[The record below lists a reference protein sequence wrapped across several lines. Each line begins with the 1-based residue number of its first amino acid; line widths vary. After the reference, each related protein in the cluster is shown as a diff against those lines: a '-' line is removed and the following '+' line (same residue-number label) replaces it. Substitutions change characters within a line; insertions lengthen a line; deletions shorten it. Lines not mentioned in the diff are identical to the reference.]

1 MQYKFVRVKGYKKGK
16 LFRLTCA
23 ALKRCFLSSLV
34 TAVRMCKG
42 CRPRWC
48 GQPLMVWVDNERVDI
63 NWDASPVSSPVT
75 ALIPV
80 ANFNGLTKLNNIQH
94 LFLMGVMNK
103 TRSCLVLRVRFRR
116 AAKLHAWAV
125 KYKQAGVNN
134 SRISTNWFSEC

>member
-1 MQYKFVRVKGYKKGK
+1 
-16 LFRLTCA
+16 
-23 ALKRCFLSSLV
+23 
-34 TAVRMCKG
+34 
-42 CRPRWC
+42 
-48 GQPLMVWVDNERVDI
+48 MVWVDNERVDI

-116 AAKLHAWAV
+116 AAKLHA
-125 KYKQAGVNN
+125 
-134 SRISTNWFSEC
+134 